1 MTEQNQ
7 QLWLLQPIFG
17 AITSCDDAYG
27 SVVSR
32 LVGIVSN
39 KQSCLGAADTGL
51 QCGEIKVDEAGIPAN
66 RQQGS
71 KSSRGKGN
79 YKPKGRQVDPAAR
92 AEINALL
99 GDTPPRRDL
108 LIETLHLIQDAYG
121 HLSARHLAALADF
134 MRLPMAEVWEVASFY
149 DHFDLV
155 REGEST
161 PASCTVRVC
170 TSLSC
175 MMAGGETLLEKLQPY
190 ASDKVRFVPAPCIGA
205 CDKAPAAAI
214 GHSLVEHADFEQLSQ
229 VTEAAHPELPAPAIL
244 FDDYC
249 KDGGY
254 ALLRALLNGERSSE
268 DILSILDDTALRG
281 LGGAGFPT
289 GRKWRIVSGQPG
301 PRLMAVNGD
310 EGEPGTFKDRLY
322 LSNDPHR
329 MIEGILIAAFVVGVE
344 TCFIYMRDEYP
355 EIIALLRQ
363 ELDKVRAAGLADH
376 VELDLRRGA
385 GAYICG
391 EESAMI
397 ESIEG
402 KRGLPRHR
410 PPYVAEVGIFG
421 RPTLV
426 NNVETLHW
434 IRDIVTNGAAWF
446 NAQGKDG
453 HPGPRSYS
461 VSGRVANPGV
471 VLAPAGSTVAELIEL
486 CGGMADGHS
495 FKGYLPGGASGGI
508 LPASKADIPLDFG
521 GKLAEEGCF
530 VGSHAVVVLS
540 DQDNMWDA
548 ATNLMK
554 FFAHESCGQCTP
566 CRNGTEKAVAM
577 MTAAA
582 PDTDLLGE
590 LSIAMADASICG
602 LGQAASNPLVSV
614 MKHFPADIA
623 TAGTK
628 TSSKKGS
635 QS

>member
-1 MTEQNQ
+1 M
-7 QLWLLQPIFG
+7 
-17 AITSCDDAYG
+17 
-27 SVVSR
+27 
-32 LVGIVSN
+32 
-39 KQSCLGAADTGL
+39 
-51 QCGEIKVDEAGIPAN
+51 DEASIPAE
-66 RQQGS
+66 RQQGQ

-79 YKPKGRQVDPAAR
+79 YKPKGRVADPQAR
-92 AEINALL
+92 AEITRIL
-99 GDTPPRRDL
+99 GDEPPRRDL
-108 LIETLHLIQDAYG
+108 LIEALHQIQDHYR

-155 REGEST
+155 REGEDA
-161 PASCTVRVC
+161 PAPCTVRVC

-175 MMAGGETLLEKLQPY
+175 MMAGGETLLAELQAF
-190 ASDKVRFVPAPCIGA
+190 ASDKVRFVGAPCIGA
-205 CDKAPAAAI
+205 CDKAPAAAV
-214 GHSLVEHADFEQLSQ
+214 GHQLVAHADRDTLSA
-229 VTEAAHPELPAPAIL
+229 VTEDGHVDVPATARL
-244 FDDYC
+244 FDEYC
-249 KDGGY
+249 ADGGY
-254 ALLRALLNGERSSE
+254 ATLRRLLSGALSAE
-268 DILSILDDTALRG
+268 DALTTLEATALRG

-322 LSNDPHR
+322 LGTDPHR
-329 MIEGILIAAFVVGVE
+329 MVEGILIAAHVVGIE
-344 TCFIYMRDEYP
+344 TCYIYMRDEYP

-376 VELDLRRGA
+376 VAVELRRGA

-434 IRDIVTNGAAWF
+434 IRDILEQGADWF
-446 NAQGKDG
+446 NSQGQDG

-461 VSGRVANPGV
+461 VSGRVKTPGV
-471 VLAPAGSTVAELIEL
+471 VIAPAGSTVEELIER

-508 LPASKADIPLDFG
+508 LPASKGDIPLDFG

-590 LSIAMADASICG
+590 LSVAMADASICG

-614 MKHFPADIA
+614 MKHFPEDIGPH
-623 TAGTK
+623 GTGGG
-628 TSSKKGS
+628 SK
-635 QS
+635 

>member
-1 MTEQNQ
+1 M
-7 QLWLLQPIFG
+7 
-17 AITSCDDAYG
+17 
-27 SVVSR
+27 
-32 LVGIVSN
+32 
-39 KQSCLGAADTGL
+39 
-51 QCGEIKVDEAGIPAN
+51 DEAGIPGQ

-71 KSSRGKGN
+71 KSSRGKGK
-79 YKPKGRQVDPAAR
+79 YKPKGRLVDLAAR
-92 AEINALL
+92 AEIEALL
-99 GDTPPRRDL
+99 GAEPPRRDL
-108 LIETLHLIQDAYG
+108 LIESLHIIQDHYR
-121 HLSARHLAALADF
+121 HLSARHLAALADW

-155 REGEST
+155 RENDAP
-161 PASCTVRVC
+161 PAPCTVRVC

-175 MMAGGETLLEKLQPY
+175 MMAGGEELLQELQAY
-190 ASDKVRFVPAPCIGA
+190 ASENVRFVGAPCIGA

-214 GHSLVEHADFEQLSQ
+214 GHQLVEHADLATLSA
-229 VTEAAHPELPAPAIL
+229 VTEAGHADIPAGARL
-244 FDDYC
+244 FEDYC
-249 KDGGY
+249 ADGGY
-254 ALLRALLNGERSSE
+254 DLLRRLVDGDMSTEAA
-268 DILSILDDTALRG
+268 LSILDDTALRG

-289 GRKWRIVSGQPG
+289 GRKWRIVGSQPG

-322 LSNDPHR
+322 LSTDPHR
-329 MIEGILIAAFVVGVE
+329 MVEGILIASRVVGIE
-344 TCFIYMRDEYP
+344 TCYIYMRDEYP

-376 VELDLRRGA
+376 VKIELRRGA

-434 IRDIVTNGAAWF
+434 IRDILTNGADWF
-446 NAQGKDG
+446 NQQGQDG

-461 VSGRVANPGV
+461 VSGRVKTPGV
-471 VLAPAGSTVAELIEL
+471 IVAPAGSTVTDLIER
-486 CGGMADGHS
+486 CGGMAEGHS

-508 LPASKADIPLDFG
+508 LPASKGDIPLDFG

-530 VGSHAVVVLS
+530 VGSHAVVILS

-566 CRNGTEKAVAM
+566 CRNGTEKAVSM
-577 MTAAA
+577 MGAAE

-590 LSIAMADASICG
+590 LSVAMADASICG

-614 MKHFPADIA
+614 MKHFPEDI
-623 TAGTK
+623 GRRGK
-628 TSSKKGS
+628 
-635 QS
+635 